1 MKALDEIGSQTCIKF
16 ELVGIQPNESH
27 LFYIRIPQ
35 SNM

>member
-16 ELVGIQPNESH
+16 ELVKTQPNESH
-27 LFYIRIPQ
+27 LRYVKIPQ